1 MSEKIEY
8 ASLAAPGPALAQ
20 QEEVSNEVNAE
31 GPAHSQ
37 DIPSSEE
44 SYIAQVEHEA
54 DDYAAA
60 EEQSKQLVAARA
72 SKVRSVAHLMKK
84 PVVERRFLIGPDLL
98 PKQGR
103 MLITGKSG
111 TGKSTLTLIIAA
123 SLASKTALFGIFNRH
138 KDEDFGK
145 PIFPIADA
153 SSVLY
158 VDYELP
164 EDIRTEERLRPL
176 LGQFPEEF
184 QRNLF
189 FPSHASLYRLHNQA
203 GEAPDRGSYD
213 ALSNLLKSV
222 RPDVIIIDPL
232 SSTHS
237 LDENSIAIKQALNNV
252 DRLIDLYGCAAI
264 VVHHSSTKAPI
275 GRDGKQVKKDTIAE
289 PRGHSSLVDWCDVH
303 MHFEAE
309 EADPDDDEDE
319 SEEPNQAKTITMIFG
334 KARYC
339 RKPDKRRLLV
349 DFDAMRVSPVRK
361 HQRPEKGWGGV
372 LMAAPSAG

>member
-1 MSEKIEY
+1 MNENVEGKGI
-8 ASLAAPGPALAQ
+8 AAPSLASTQ
-20 QEEVSNEVNAE
+20 QEEVSNEMNEEALN
-31 GPAHSQ
+31 

-44 SYIAQVEHEA
+44 AYLAHLEQEA
-54 DDYAAA
+54 EDYAA
-60 EEQSKQLVAARA
+60 EVEQSKQLAEARA
-72 SKVRSVAHLMKK
+72 TKVRSVAQLIKK
-84 PVVERRFLIGPDLL
+84 PVVERRFLIGPNLL

-111 TGKSTLTLIIAA
+111 TGKSTLTLILAA
-123 SLASKTALFGIFNRH
+123 CLTSKTPLFGIMNTH
-138 KDEDFGK
+138 KGEDYGK

-153 SSVLY
+153 SSILY

-176 LGQFPEEF
+176 LEQFPEEF

-189 FPSHASLYRLHNQA
+189 FPPHASLYRLHNQA
-203 GEAPDRGSYD
+203 GEAPDKGSYD
-213 ALSNLLKSV
+213 ALSNLLRSV
-222 RPDVIIIDPL
+222 RPDVLVVDPL

-275 GRDGKQVKKDTIAE
+275 GKDGKQVQKDTIAE

-309 EADPDDDEDE
+309 KADSDEDE
-319 SEEPNQAKTITMIFG
+319 NEEQNQAKTITMRFG

-361 HQRPEKGWGGV
+361 HQHPEKSWGEP
-372 LMAAPSAG
+372 LIAAPSAG